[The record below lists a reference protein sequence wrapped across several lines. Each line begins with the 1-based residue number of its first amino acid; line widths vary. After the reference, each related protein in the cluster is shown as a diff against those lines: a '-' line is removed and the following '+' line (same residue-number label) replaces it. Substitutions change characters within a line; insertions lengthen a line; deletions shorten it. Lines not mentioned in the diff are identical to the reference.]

1 MGPYGDNFTETLS
14 TLDFTGFAGGFWDSE
29 NNNGEH
35 FGAREY
41 ENTHGSW
48 LSPDPA
54 GMAAVDISN
63 PQSWNRYAY
72 VLDNPVSYADPTG
85 LFRVGPLAYAGYY
98 TFGCDDM
105 NGGGLLN
112 NCDFLNPFSGM
123 QGILLSQLSDPML
136 AEWSGLGPSY
146 LCGGESLG
154 LPCGL
159 PSQGISV
166 WDILGVSPPGAN
178 CMPICDAQAANNG
191 QNPGPNFEAN
201 QQCQSSFLNA
211 TYGAGAQPFVSHF
224 SLFNTFSKQGGA
236 TTALLE
242 FGKITF
248 GGLALRAGAT
258 AGEVS
263 GAFLIPTGLATLY
276 DVQAGYVCRNVSGA
290 TNTF

>member
-1 MGPYGDNFTETLS
+1 MGPFGDNFTETFS
-14 TLDFTGFAGGFWDSE
+14 TLDFTGFAGGFWDAE
-29 NNNGEH
+29 NNGEQ

-48 LSPDPA
+48 LTPDPA
-54 GMAAVDISN
+54 GMAAVDLSN

-72 VLDNPVSYADPTG
+72 VLDNPVSYVDPTG

-123 QGILLSQLSDPML
+123 QGILLSQLTDPML

-159 PSQGISV
+159 PSPPPPSLG
-166 WDILGVSPPGAN
+166 DILGIDPQSNCDFGPCDSGIPGASGFEPLERLPVSPMSDLERQLWKDLFKLYLCGKTPFSNLRTYTLEGLGKGAVMGGIFGSEVGPAGTVLGVAGGALEGFFGGN
-178 CMPICDAQAANNG
+178 ALGWVATAACQAAG
-191 QNPGPNFEAN
+191 KYGPQF
-201 QQCQSSFLNA
+201 
-211 TYGAGAQPFVSHF
+211 
-224 SLFNTFSKQGGA
+224 
-236 TTALLE
+236 
-242 FGKITF
+242 
-248 GGLALRAGAT
+248 
-258 AGEVS
+258 
-263 GAFLIPTGLATLY
+263 
-276 DVQAGYVCRNVSGA
+276 
-290 TNTF
+290 

>member
-29 NNNGEH
+29 NNGEH

-54 GMAAVDISN
+54 GLAVVDISN

-123 QGILLSQLSDPML
+123 QGILLSQLDSLLNGP
-136 AEWSGLGPSY
+136 WSGSY
-146 LCGGESLG
+146 VSGALCGGESLG

-159 PSQGISV
+159 PSQGISI
-166 WDILGVSPPGAN
+166 WDILGVSPPGG
-178 CMPICDAQAANNG
+178 C
-191 QNPGPNFEAN
+191 
-201 QQCQSSFLNA
+201 
-211 TYGAGAQPFVSHF
+211 
-224 SLFNTFSKQGGA
+224 
-236 TTALLE
+236 E
-242 FGKITF
+242 FGKCAPSIGSNF
-248 GGLALRAGAT
+248 GPGAVLAG
-258 AGEVS
+258 
-263 GAFLIPTGLATLY
+263 
-276 DVQAGYVCRNVSGA
+276 
-290 TNTF
+290 